1 MVSEAALARKQRFL
15 EAKEELGGTIQDVT
29 NHYEKLDW
37 TIWFEE
43 DGTIVSMSKEPNEDL
58 SEKFEFATF
67 TNDQAKILVDKN
79 WNMYRII
86 TDKKNTHVKYI
97 QVRPVEIDRVATE
110 DFYLYQV
117 DNQNKR
123 VYDLKLS
130 MSKTTLTISAH
141 ANIIK
146 EYEDIEISSAI
157 RKGRKIIPFY
167 ITTKNDPSFMLHYVN
182 LSLEELLENKQV
194 VYDMPE
200 DYTGASVF
208 TLKLFDNYKFVE
220 EKK

>member
-15 EAKEELGGTIQDVT
+15 EAKKELGGTIQDVT
-29 NHYEKLDW
+29 KHYKNLDW
-37 TIWFEE
+37 TVWHEQ

-58 SEKFEFATF
+58 SEKFEVATF

-79 WNMYRII
+79 WNMYRIV

-97 QVRPVEIDRVATE
+97 QVKPVEIDRVATE

-123 VYDLKLS
+123 VYDIKIR
-130 MSKTTLTISAH
+130 MSKTKLTISAH

-146 EYEDIEISSAI
+146 EYDDIEISSAI

>member
-43 DGTIVSMSKEPNEDL
+43 DGTIVSMSKEPNKDL

-79 WNMYRII
+79 WNMYRIV

-97 QVRPVEIDRVATE
+97 QVKPVEIDRVATE

-117 DNQNKR
+117 DNQSKR
-123 VYDLKLS
+123 VYAVSYTHL
-130 MSKTTLTISAH
+130 TLPTI
-141 ANIIK
+141 
-146 EYEDIEISSAI
+146 
-157 RKGRKIIPFY
+157 
-167 ITTKNDPSFMLHYVN
+167 
-182 LSLEELLENKQV
+182 LLV
-194 VYDMPE
+194 
-200 DYTGASVF
+200 
-208 TLKLFDNYKFVE
+208 
-220 EKK
+220 

>member
-15 EAKEELGGTIQDVT
+15 EAKKELGGTIQDVT
-29 NHYEKLDW
+29 KHYKNLDW
-37 TIWFEE
+37 TVWHEQ

-58 SEKFEFATF
+58 SEKFEVATF

-79 WNMYRII
+79 WNMYRIV

-97 QVRPVEIDRVATE
+97 QVKPVEIDRVATE

-123 VYDLKLS
+123 VYDIKIS
-130 MSKTTLTISAH
+130 MSKTKLTISAH

-146 EYEDIEISSAI
+146 EYDDIEISSAI

>member
-1 MVSEAALARKQRFL
+1 VVSEAALARKQRFL
-15 EAKEELGGTIQDVT
+15 EAKQELGGTIQDIT
-29 NHYEKLDW
+29 KHYENLDW
-37 TIWFEE
+37 TVWHEE
-43 DGTIVSMSKEPNEDL
+43 DGTIVSMSKEPNEEL
-58 SEKFEFATF
+58 SEKFEVATF

-79 WNMYRII
+79 WNMYRIV

-97 QVRPVEIDRVATE
+97 QVKPVEIDRVATE

-123 VYDLKLS
+123 VYDIKLS
-130 MSKTTLTISAH
+130 MSKTKLTISAH

-146 EYEDIEISSAI
+146 EYDDIEISSAI
-157 RKGRKIIPFY
+157 IKGRKIIPFY
-167 ITTKNDPSFMLHYVN
+167 ITTKNDPSFMLHYIN
-182 LSLEELLENKQV
+182 LSLEELLEHKQV

>member
-37 TIWFEE
+37 TIWVEE
-43 DGTIVSMSKEPNEDL
+43 DRTSVSMSKEPNEDL

-79 WNMYRII
+79 WNMYRIV

>member
-29 NHYEKLDW
+29 KHYEKLDW

-79 WNMYRII
+79 WNMYRIV

>member
-79 WNMYRII
+79 WNMYRIV

>member
-29 NHYEKLDW
+29 KHYEKLDW

-79 WNMYRII
+79 WNMYRIV

-97 QVRPVEIDRVATE
+97 QVKPVEIDRIATE

-167 ITTKNDPSFMLHYVN
+167 ITTKNDPSFMLYYIN

>member
-79 WNMYRII
+79 WNMYRIV

-97 QVRPVEIDRVATE
+97 QVKPVEIDRVATE

>member
-1 MVSEAALARKQRFL
+1 VVSEAALARKQRFL
-15 EAKEELGGTIQDVT
+15 ETKQEHGGSIKDVT
-29 NHYEKLDW
+29 KHFEDLDW
-37 TIWFEE
+37 TLWHEE

-58 SEKFEFATF
+58 SSNYEVATF
-67 TNDQAKILVDKN
+67 SNEQIAILQNKN
-79 WNMYRII
+79 TNMYRID
-86 TDKKNTHVKYI
+86 TDPKNKHVKYI
-97 QVRPVEIDRVATE
+97 QVRPVEVEKVSTE

-117 DNQNKR
+117 DNQSKR
-123 VYDLKLS
+123 VYDIKLS
-130 MSKTTLTISAH
+130 MSKTTLTITAH

-146 EYEDIEISSAI
+146 EYDDVEISNAI

-167 ITTKNDPSFMLHYVN
+167 ITTKNDPSFMLHYIN
-182 LSLEELLENKQV
+182 LSMEELLENKQV

-200 DYTGASVF
+200 DYRGASVF

>member
-29 NHYEKLDW
+29 KHYEKLDW

-79 WNMYRII
+79 WNMYRIV

-97 QVRPVEIDRVATE
+97 QVKPVEIDRIATE
-110 DFYLYQV
+110 DFYLNQV

-167 ITTKNDPSFMLHYVN
+167 ITTKNDPSFMLYYIN

>member
-1 MVSEAALARKQRFL
+1 M
-15 EAKEELGGTIQDVT
+15 
-29 NHYEKLDW
+29 
-37 TIWFEE
+37 
-43 DGTIVSMSKEPNEDL
+43 SMSKEPNKDL

-79 WNMYRII
+79 WNMYRIV

-97 QVRPVEIDRVATE
+97 QVKPVEIDRVATE

-117 DNQNKR
+117 DNQSKR

-167 ITTKNDPSFMLHYVN
+167 ITTKNDPSFMLHYIN

-194 VYDMPE
+194 VL
-200 DYTGASVF
+200 S
-208 TLKLFDNYKFVE
+208 LIHI
-220 EKK
+220 